1 MNPATPA
8 PATRTLRLG
17 TRGSV
22 LARTQSQTVADLI
35 TEATGWDVE
44 LVIIRTHG
52 DDFTGPLHQATTP
65 GLFVSALRHA
75 LLDGR
80 VDVVVH
86 SMKDLPSEPESGIR
100 MAACPTRIDPRDA
113 LISRDGAT
121 LADLP
126 RGARIGTGSPRR
138 AARLLH
144 RRPDLIVL
152 PMRGNVDSRITKV
165 RDGDYDAT
173 VLAVAGVTRLG
184 RESEITEHLSF
195 DVMLPAPA
203 QGALAVECRTEDS
216 EVVAAL
222 GHIDDRHSRLT
233 TTAERAVLTAVGATC
248 ATALGAHAVLD
259 GTRLSL
265 QAEVSGRDSAQHAHA
280 TSAIDLRDGDEV
292 VQAYELGLAVGAML
306 LDQGADA
313 YVVPDGSP
321 ARRTSSASQLV
332 SGRPVLLVRAD
343 VDDDRDASALR
354 ERGLTV
360 VQDPYITVV
369 PATDDK
375 AVERARETLAQI
387 SQGSAWLVVSSRA
400 ALRALTSLTSPEEVR
415 AAVQDGLSRGLR
427 AAAVGQITAE
437 AMYELGLQEIV
448 VPEQFSAVAL
458 VEALSEVDADRAIL
472 PRGNIAMRGL
482 VEGLND
488 LGWSPVEQVLYET
501 ATVTTRPASADALE
515 AGEFSAV
522 VFRSPSA
529 VRAVAHHVKAVPV
542 DTALICGGRTT
553 ADEVARIGLGVAAV
567 SRGST
572 AEQIADLVVDIVGDR
587 SPA

>member
-1 MNPATPA
+1 MTAATPA
-8 PATRTLRLG
+8 SRTLRLG

-35 TEATGWDVE
+35 TEATGWNVE
-44 LVIIRTHG
+44 LVIIRTQG
-52 DDFTGPLHQATTP
+52 DDFTGPLHEATTP

-86 SMKDLPSEPESGIR
+86 SMKDLPSEPEAGIR
-100 MAACPTRIDPRDA
+100 MAACPVRIDARDA
-113 LISRDGAT
+113 LISRDGAQ

-144 RRPDLIVL
+144 RRPDLVVL
-152 PMRGNVDSRITKV
+152 PIRGNVDSRISKV

-184 RESEITEHLSF
+184 RQDEITEHLSF

-203 QGALAVECRTEDS
+203 QGALAVECRTQDA
-216 EVVAAL
+216 EVEAAL
-222 GHIDDRHSRLT
+222 SQIDDRHSRLT

-248 ATALGAHAVLD
+248 ATALGAHAVLE

-265 QAEVSGRDSAQHAHA
+265 QAEVSGTKSEQHAHA
-280 TSAIDLRDGDEV
+280 TSAIDLRGGDEV
-292 VQAYELGLAVGAML
+292 VQAYELGLAVGGML
-306 LDQGADA
+306 IDQGADA
-313 YVVPDGSP
+313 YVVPEGSP
-321 ARRTSSASQLV
+321 ARRTSAARLV
-332 SGRPVLLVRAD
+332 SERPVLLVRAD
-343 VDDDRDASALR
+343 VDDDRDAAALR

-369 PATDDK
+369 PATDDQ
-375 AVERARETLAQI
+375 AVERAQQTLVQI
-387 SQGSAWLVVSSRA
+387 SEGSAWLIVSSRA
-400 ALRALTSLTSPEEVR
+400 ALRALISLTSLEEVR
-415 AAVQDGLSRGLR
+415 AAVTQGLTRGLR
-427 AAAVGQITAE
+427 AAAVGEITAE
-437 AMYELGLQEIV
+437 AMHELGLHEIV
-448 VPEQFSAVAL
+448 VPEQYSAAAL
-458 VEALSEVDADRAIL
+458 VQALSGMDADSAIL

-501 ATVTTRPASADALE
+501 GTVNTRPTSADALK

-529 VRAVAHHVKAVPV
+529 VRAVAHHVTSIPV

-567 SRGST
+567 ARGST